1 MPGMA
6 YDEQLA
12 DRIRDALGPDL
23 PQMTEKK
30 MFGGLAFLFGGNMTV
45 AATRNGGMM
54 VRVAPEE
61 AESLI
66 DGAHVTPMT
75 MGGREMHN
83 WLRITPDLLTDDTIL
98 AEWITRALR
107 FARTLPPK

>member
-1 MPGMA
+1 MA

-30 MFGGLAFLFGGNMTV
+30 MFGGLAFLLGGNMTV

-61 AESLI
+61 ADSMI
-66 DGAHVTPMT
+66 DGEYITPMT
-75 MGGREMHN
+75 MGGREMRN
-83 WLRITPDLLTDDTIL
+83 WLRITPDLLTDDNTL
-98 AEWITRALR
+98 TEWIARALR
-107 FARTLPPK
+107 FARTLPTK